1 MYLLLDKQEKG
12 ISLIETI
19 VGLAIISIISVA
31 FLSGLATSFKGAA
44 VQAKV
49 TAGEAI
55 ATSQIEYI
63 KTQPFSN
70 NEWSYTVSTSS
81 RSYTQQPSWWDE
93 ENPPLLDSDYTGY
106 YALVTAED
114 FDADG
119 DGTIE
124 VPGDDDSIRIIT
136 ISVYNTQ
143 NDLSFPL
150 TTYKTNR

>member
-1 MYLLLDKQEKG
+1 MYYVIKKHEKG
-12 ISLIETI
+12 ISLIETV

-31 FLSGLATSFKGAA
+31 FLSSLTTSFMGAA
-44 VQAKV
+44 VQGKAAV
-49 TAGEAI
+49 GEAI
-55 ATSQIEYI
+55 ATSQMEYI

-93 ENPPLLDSDYTGY
+93 RDPPLLDSDYTGY
-106 YALVTAED
+106 YALVTADD

-124 VPGDDDSIRIIT
+124 VPGDDDSVREIT
-136 ISVYNTQ
+136 VNVYNAQ
-143 NDLSFPL
+143 NDLSFAL
-150 TTYKTNR
+150 TTYKANR